1 MHCKCVL
8 DGRPM
13 GPYTPRVWGPKR
25 AGGRGEMATGAVG
38 PGTCISP
45 AWSAHPLTAQG
56 VRRSLLGRPSL
67 FGPSVPRPCP
77 TDCLLL
83 PPLWV
88 AVVAALPVAALPC
101 PAVPSGT
108 SSSRSFGV
116 AVRRCAPHPAV
127 PMGHPPPLPFGWPV
141 RCCAPP
147 SLALWATS
155 SSHVPWAVPV
165 LVPTD
170 CLLLPPLWG
179 WPWPPS
185 GPAGHPPPSLCS
197 GRLGAVRP
205 RPCPTGYVLLPR
217 YARAVS
223 SLVCHQCRKSK
234 SSIMEGLAT
243 HGRK

>member
-1 MHCKCVL
+1 M
-8 DGRPM
+8 RPRREAY
-13 GPYTPRVWGPKR
+13 GALHPRVWGPKR

-45 AWSAHPLTAQG
+45 AWSAHPLAAQG
-56 VRRSLLGRPSL
+56 VRPISPRPPSL

-83 PPLWV
+83 PPLWGGRGRC
-88 AVVAALPVAALPC
+88 APCRCAPC
-101 PAVPSGT
+101 PAVPAGHPPPAPSEWPFGAVRPPGCPYGT
-108 SSSRSFGV
+108 SSSLPFGV
-116 AVRRCAPHPAV
+116 A
-127 PMGHPPPLPFGWPV
+127 V

-147 SLALWATS
+147 SLPCGLR
-155 SSHVPWAVPV
+155 PP
-165 LVPTD
+165 PT
-170 CLLLPPLWG
+170 CRGPCPSLSYGLPPPPSPLG
-179 WPWPPS
+179 WPWSPS